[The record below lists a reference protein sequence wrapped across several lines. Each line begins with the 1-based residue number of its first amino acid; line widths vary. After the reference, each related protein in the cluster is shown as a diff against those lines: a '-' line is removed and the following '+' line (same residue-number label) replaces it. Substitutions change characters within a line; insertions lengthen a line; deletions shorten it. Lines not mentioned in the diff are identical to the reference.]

1 MQGYSVVPE
10 DKASLAHGVPLSQ
23 EQGIGALTL
32 PGFLA
37 EVCARY
43 GPREAI
49 AQPRPSG
56 EVERWTYSTL
66 YARSMEVARSLAAS
80 GVGKGTRVG
89 ILVTNRAEFVS
100 CAFGVAMAGGIVTA
114 LSTFSTPSE
123 LDHMI
128 AASACSV
135 LIVEPEVL
143 KKDFVEIICGLCPD
157 VAAARPGAIRSYRYP
172 YLRHAIALDRDK
184 PAGPF
189 EPWTDFLARGQ
200 GVSPKLIE
208 ARTAQ
213 ITPADP
219 GVLLFSSGSTGKPKG
234 ILSAHRGVSVQLWRW
249 RRIFEIRDHDRVLT
263 ANGLFWS
270 GQFGMAIGGTFSAG
284 ATLVMQSFFQ
294 PEPTLELIEAEKITV
309 PIAWPHQWEQLS
321 TAANWNDV
329 DLSSLHHVGPDNP
342 LRKHPT
348 VNTDWVE
355 PTRIYGNTE
364 TFTLSAAYEAG
375 TSEHILKG
383 AYGFP
388 LPGMTIKIVDP
399 ITGEILPMGER
410 GEMAVKGV
418 TLMLGYV
425 GVPLDETLD
434 EQGFFR
440 TGDGG
445 YLDPDGRVYWEGRI
459 NDIIKTGG
467 ANVSPVEVD
476 ARIIRHP
483 AVKLVQTVGVPDHL
497 LGELVVACV
506 VLHEGASLSE
516 AEIKAFAREE
526 LASYKVP
533 RRVLFLDES
542 ELAQTGTAK
551 VKTADLRKIASN
563 RLTG

>member
-1 MQGYSVVPE
+1 MKRYSIVP
-10 DKASLAHGVPLSQ
+10 DNAASLAHGLPLS
-23 EQGIGALTL
+23 EEDGIGALTL

-37 EVCARY
+37 EVCSRY
-43 GPREAI
+43 GSREAI
-49 AQPRPSG
+49 AQPRPDG
-56 EVERWTYSTL
+56 RVERWTYAEL
-66 YARSMEVARSLAAS
+66 YTRAMAVAKSLTTC

-89 ILVTNRAEFVS
+89 LLITNRAEFVS
-100 CAFGVAMAGGIVTA
+100 CAFGVAMAGGVVTA
-114 LSTFSTPSE
+114 LSTFSTPHE
-123 LDHMI
+123 LDQMI
-128 AASACSV
+128 AASACRV
-135 LIVEPEVL
+135 LIIEPKIL
-143 KKDFVEIICGLCPD
+143 QKDFVEIISGLCPD
-157 VAAARPGAIRSYRYP
+157 IAAAQPGAIRSGRYP
-172 YLRHAIALDRDK
+172 YLRHAVALDRRQPK
-184 PAGPF
+184 GPF
-189 EPWTDFLARGQ
+189 EPWADFLARGQ
-200 GVSPKLIE
+200 QVSEDLVD
-208 ARTAQ
+208 ARASQ

-249 RRIFEIRDHDRVLT
+249 RRIFGFRDHDRVLT

-284 ATLVMQSFFQ
+284 ATLVMQSFFR
-294 PEPTLELIEAEKITV
+294 PEPTLKLIEAEKITV
-309 PIAWPHQWEQLS
+309 PIAWPHQWEQLA
-321 TAANWNDV
+321 TAANWSDV

-348 VNTDWVE
+348 VKTDWVE

-375 TSEHILKG
+375 TSEEILRG

-388 LPGMTIKIVDP
+388 LPGTSIKIVDP
-399 ITGEILPMGER
+399 VTGAIVPMGER

-445 YLDPDGRVYWEGRI
+445 YLDADGRVYWEGRI

-476 ARIIRHP
+476 ARIILHP
-483 AVKLVQTVGVPDHL
+483 AVKLVQTVGVPDQL
-497 LGELVVACV
+497 LGEMVVSCI
-506 VLHEGASLSE
+506 VLHDGASLDE

-533 RRVLFLDES
+533 RRVLFLS
-542 ELAQTGTAK
+542 EGELSQTGTAK
-551 VKTADLRKIASN
+551 VKTADLRKIASA
-563 RLTG
+563 RLGR